1 MAKPL
6 NIGIVNFSLI
16 IQLDKNQPIH
26 YPGNI
31 MIKAGIVGGTGYT
44 GVELLRILALH
55 PDVEVSVVTSRAE
68 AGMRVDAVYPGLRGV
83 YDIEFTAPTVAT
95 LAQCDVVFFATP
107 NGTAML
113 SARALLARGVKVIDL
128 SADFRLQ
135 DVAEWSRWYGMEHAC
150 PDLVREAVYGLPE
163 VNREAIKKAHLVACP
178 GCYPTAVQL
187 GFLPLLENGLVNCQ
201 SLIADVKSGV
211 SGAGRK
217 AELATL
223 MSETGESFKAYAV
236 AGHRHLPEIRQGLAK
251 AAGAQ
256 VGLTFVPH
264 LTPMIRGIHATLY
277 ARLENADD
285 DLQALYDSRYA
296 YESFVD
302 VLPEGHY
309 ADTRNVRGSN
319 RCQIAVHRPQGGDTV
334 VVLSVIDNLVKGAS
348 GQAVQAMNL
357 MFGVAETCGLKT
369 LALYP

>member
-1 MAKPL
+1 
-6 NIGIVNFSLI
+6 
-16 IQLDKNQPIH
+16 
-26 YPGNI
+26 
-31 MIKAGIVGGTGYT
+31 MIRAGIVGGTGYT

-55 PDVEVSVVTSRAE
+55 PDVAVTVVTSRAD
-68 AGMRVDAVYPGLRGV
+68 AGTRVDAVYPSLRGV
-83 YDIEFTAPTVAT
+83 CDAVFTAPDVDT
-95 LAQCDVVFFATP
+95 LSQCDVVFFATP

-113 SARALLARGVKVIDL
+113 MAEQLLAKGVKVIDL

-135 DVAEWSRWYGMEHAC
+135 DAQQWSQWYGMEHAC
-150 PDLVREAVYGLPE
+150 PDLIKEAVYGLPE
-163 VNREAIKKAHLVACP
+163 VNREAIKQARLVACP

-187 GFLPLLENGLVNCQ
+187 GFLPLIENGLIDTGH
-201 SLIADVKSGV
+201 LIADVKSGV

-236 AGHRHLPEIRQGLAK
+236 PGHRHLPEISQGLAK
-251 AAGAQ
+251 AAGKP

-277 ARLENADD
+277 GQ
-285 DLQALYDSRYA
+285 LQAGVDIAGIQALFTSRYA
-296 YESFVD
+296 DESFVD
-302 VLPEGHY
+302 VLAPGAHP
-309 ADTRNVRGSN
+309 DTRNVRGSN
-319 RCQIAVHRPQGGDTV
+319 NCQIAIHQPQGGNTV

-357 MFGVAETCGLKT
+357 MLGFEETAGLKIV
-369 LALYP
+369 ALYP